1 MALPVF
7 PLFVRLMPVLA
18 LALIPGSAA
27 ALCDV
32 TYKVQPGDTL
42 FSISEAHYGAR
53 DRWTL
58 IYYANQGVLTG
69 GSRELE
75 PGREVYIPCP
85 AGDVAPD
92 ATPLRQADA
101 QMTLLTGSNYSPFTD
116 RAWPGRGMVIELV
129 NAALELSPSPVPYSI
144 EWEDDWSRHLFPM
157 LDGKD
162 NDMGFPWLR
171 PDCEATPDN
180 ERCKAFHFSDP
191 LMELPVMLF
200 KRAASDFTYE
210 SDADIPGRTL
220 CRPSGYFTHDLDRGD
235 RRWLSGGKIE
245 LVRAESPEACFERL
259 MAGDV
264 DAVTVNAFL
273 GASKIVA
280 MGLRGKAVPVEKPL
294 SHEAL
299 HVIISKTHWRGTA
312 HLYRVNAGLRALRA
326 SGRYN
331 EIVSKHLRIFWD
343 QLN

>member
-7 PLFVRLMPVLA
+7 PLFVRLMTVLA

-101 QMTLLTGSNYSPFTD
+101 QMTLLTGGNCSPFTD
-116 RAWPGRGMVIELV
+116 RNWPGKGMVTELV
-129 NAALELSPSPVPYSI
+129 NAALELSPSPVPYAI
-144 EWEDDWSRHLFPM
+144 GWEDDWSRHLFPM
-157 LDGKD
+157 LDGKEY
-162 NDMGFPWLR
+162 DMGFPWLK
-171 PDCEATPDN
+171 PDCETTPDN
-180 ERCKAFHFSDP
+180 ERCTGFHFSDP
-191 LMELPVMLF
+191 LMDLPVMLF
-200 KRAASDFTYE
+200 KRAESDFTYG

-220 CRPSGYFTHDLDRGD
+220 CRPAGYFTHDLDRAG
-235 RRWLSGGKIE
+235 RRWLSE
-245 LVRAESPEACFERL
+245 DR
-259 MAGDV
+259 
-264 DAVTVNAFL
+264 
-273 GASKIVA
+273 
-280 MGLRGKAVPVEKPL
+280 
-294 SHEAL
+294 
-299 HVIISKTHWRGTA
+299 
-312 HLYRVNAGLRALRA
+312 
-326 SGRYN
+326 SGPR
-331 EIVSKHLRIFWD
+331 
-343 QLN
+343 